1 MNSTLKQ
8 FIDNILSYISNI
20 EKEFQIIIKD
30 KQLSKHI
37 QNLKIIDYEI
47 KRIVSITTSF
57 LSNTSS
63 NSNSN
68 SNTYTLTNPN
78 HNNNNNNTN
87 NIFQGIKKI
96 NHSNTYLHSSSLS
109 KSKNRN
115 TLSPCFTKSNYI
127 TTYNQ
132 NSNLNTSVLI
142 LDNERKERSNQKQM
156 TNRSNSQNQINK
168 SNKNLNTYSNHQLL
182 SPNLE
187 KNTDKSRIS
196 SLNER
201 LIEKEKEVS
210 LILEENKRLKQVNL
224 SMRQENDYKLKEFE
238 EKIENFIKKIS
249 FDREN
254 HKENLIK
261 TEKLQEEIKNLTYQK
276 ECLEKEYLKSENNL
290 ELTIKK
296 VNSTN
301 NKLKSENEHIL
312 KVNSELSEK
321 LIELEME
328 NVNFTRKTQ
337 KNTEKTTIL
346 MKRIDEL
353 SNEKAYLQS
362 EIDNRD
368 YRLKSLRQMNDK
380 LDNNSRRLLKKYDS
394 IQLLESQFEET
405 YSNYKKQLK
414 YTEEQ
419 TKKIINLRSDNESYA
434 KYEAQQ
440 KKEIY
445 TLKEENRIIKKQ
457 NNDLKSMNEEV
468 NKRCEALE
476 NKIKSN
482 YYANNI
488 KIDSQPT
495 GQIANSNMSQLKHV
509 GMSHNFLVNKSTIE
523 DDYSKMKPTK
533 RMTSTNF
540 SHTSINNLSSK
551 KKENSQNLNNSSIG
565 GNATMSF
572 GNNVTSNK
580 KTDDSKEISLIV
592 LNNRR
597 SVKISGNLKQKSPT
611 ISRND

>member
-8 FIDNILSYISNI
+8 FIDSILSYISNI
-20 EKEFQIIIKD
+20 EKEFQIIIQDSK
-30 KQLSKHI
+30 LSKHI

-47 KRIVSITTSF
+47 KRIVNLTTSF

-68 SNTYTLTNPN
+68 SNT
-78 HNNNNNNTN
+78 N
-87 NIFQGIKKI
+87 NIYQGVKKI

-109 KSKNRN
+109 KTKNRN

-132 NSNLNTSVLI
+132 NNNLNTSVLY
-142 LDNERKERSNQKQM
+142 LDNERKERSNQQM
-156 TNRSNSQNQINK
+156 TNRSNSQNQLNK
-168 SNKNLNTYSNHQLL
+168 SNKNLNTYSNYQLL
-182 SPNLE
+182 SPNFE
-187 KNTDKSRIS
+187 KKTVKSRTS
-196 SLNER
+196 SLNEK
-201 LIEKEKEVS
+201 LIEKEKEIT
-210 LILEENKRLKQVNL
+210 LILDENKRLKQVNL
-224 SMRQENDYKLKEFE
+224 SIRQENEYKIKEYE
-238 EKIENFIKKIS
+238 EKIENLIKKINY
-249 FDREN
+249 DREN

-261 TEKLQEEIKNLTYQK
+261 IEKLEEEIKEFNYQK
-276 ECLEKEYLKSENNL
+276 ENLEKEHLKSENNL
-290 ELTIKK
+290 EMIIKK
-296 VNSTN
+296 VNITN
-301 NKLKSENEHIL
+301 NRLKSENEHIL

-321 LIELEME
+321 VIELEME
-328 NVNFTRKTQ
+328 NVNFTRKT
-337 KNTEKTTIL
+337 KKKTEKNSIL

-353 SNEKAYLQS
+353 TNEKAYLQS
-362 EIDNRD
+362 EIENRD
-368 YRLKSLRQMNDK
+368 YRLKSLRQMNEK
-380 LDNNSRRLLKKYDS
+380 LDINSRRLLKKYDS

-414 YTEEQ
+414 YSEEQ
-419 TKKIINLRSDNESYA
+419 TKKIINLRTDNESYA

-457 NNDLKSMNEEV
+457 INDLKSINEEV
-468 NKRCEALE
+468 NKKCEVLE

-495 GQIANSNMSQLKHV
+495 GQIANSNMNPLKHI
-509 GMSHNFLVNKSTIE
+509 GISHNFLGNKSTIE
-523 DDYSKMKPTK
+523 DDYSKMKPMK

-540 SHTSINNLSSK
+540 SHTSINNLSNK
-551 KKENSQNLNNSSIG
+551 KKDNSQNLNNSSIG

-572 GNNVTSNK
+572 GNNLTSNRK
-580 KTDDSKEISLIV
+580 NDDLKE
-592 LNNRR
+592 LNLNVINRR
-597 SVKISGNLKQKSPT
+597 SVKISGNLKQKSPKKT
-611 ISRND
+611 REMTDFI